1 MDARMLFEKL
11 CTLLSGQF
19 GVTPDAITMDT
30 ALQDDLNADSL
41 DLVELMM
48 TIEETFDVG
57 QISEDAA
64 ANIHTVGD
72 IVRLIGEE

>member
-1 MDARMLFEKL
+1 MVYEKL
-11 CTLLSGQF
+11 CKLLSEQF
-19 GVTPDAITMDT
+19 GVTPDTITMET
-30 ALQDDLNADSL
+30 ALQEDLSADSL

-48 TIEETFDVG
+48 TIEEEFDVG
-57 QISEDAA
+57 QISEDTA